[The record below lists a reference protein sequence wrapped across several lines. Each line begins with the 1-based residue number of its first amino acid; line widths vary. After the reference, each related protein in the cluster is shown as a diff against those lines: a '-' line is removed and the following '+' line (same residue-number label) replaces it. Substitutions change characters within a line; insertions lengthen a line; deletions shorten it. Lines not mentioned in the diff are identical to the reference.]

1 MRLYFGTDGI
11 RGTVGEPPLDPEFFL
26 KLGWVVGA
34 LLNPNGEHVRMVIGR
49 DTRQSGQLLQ
59 NALTA
64 GLLSSGVDVID
75 VGVFPTAGIAWLIRR
90 LGLQAGAVLSAS
102 HNPTEQNG
110 VKFIDAAGFKF
121 SELFE
126 ESIEAMLLD
135 DYAIKSM
142 QLSARLGQIIDGR
155 SYQDLYIQGL
165 VDEHKPDLL
174 HGLTLL
180 VDCSNGAASDYAPE
194 AFSRAGARVIAIH
207 STPDGT
213 NINAGCGSEFVRR
226 APWKMGKL
234 IQHYQADFGLAFDGD
249 ADRVVFV
256 DENGQLIDG
265 DHMLGFLARYL
276 EHTGRLMSRT
286 VVTTTMRNHGLKSYL
301 ERLGILVIETPVG
314 DKYVVEKLVELRQ
327 PAADQESFCLGGEQ
341 AGHIDILND
350 EFTTGDGIRTALYVM
365 RAFLDS
371 GLPVL
376 SQFAAGIGKTPQ
388 IIASAYVGTG
398 RRYDRVRLA
407 DMESHLC
414 EDYPGLQRVNL
425 RYSGTEPLL
434 RAMLEADERMTEIEL
449 ARAAWTIC
457 RRAQEFSGVGDGSID
472 ILNCTNG
479 GVIQP
484 GDDW

>member
-11 RGTVGEPPLDPEFFL
+11 RGTVGEPPLAPEFFL
-26 KLGWVVGA
+26 KLGRVVGA
-34 LLNPNGEHVRMVIGR
+34 ILNPGREHVRMIIGR

-90 LGLQAGAVLSAS
+90 LGLKAGAVLSAS

-110 VKFIDAAGFKF
+110 IKFIDAAGYKF
-121 SELFE
+121 SELLE
-126 ESIEAMLLD
+126 ENIEAMLLD
-135 DYAIKSM
+135 DEVVKN
-142 QLSARLGQIIDGR
+142 LPFSARLGQSIDGR
-155 SYQDLYIQGL
+155 PYQDLYIQGL
-165 VDEHKPDLL
+165 VEEHQPDFLR
-174 HGLTLL
+174 GLTLL
-180 VDCSNGAASDYAPE
+180 VDCSNGAASDFAPKV
-194 AFSRAGARVIAIH
+194 FSRAGARVIALH
-207 STPDGT
+207 ATPDGT

-226 APWKMGKL
+226 APWEMGKW
-234 IQHYQADFGLAFDGD
+234 IEHYRADFGLAFDGD

-276 EHTGRLMSRT
+276 ESKGRLMGRT
-286 VVTTTMRNHGLKSYL
+286 VVTTTMRNHGLKSFL
-301 ERLGILVIETPVG
+301 EKLGIQVFETPVG

-327 PAADQESFCLGGEQ
+327 QSVDQESFCLGGEQ

-365 RAFLDS
+365 RAFLES

-388 IIASAYVGTG
+388 IIASAYVGPG
-398 RRYDRVRLA
+398 RRYDRLRLA
-407 DMESHLC
+407 EMEAHLQ
-414 EDYPGLQRVNL
+414 EDFPGLQRVNL
-425 RYSGTEPLL
+425 RYSGTEPLF
-434 RAMLEADERMTEIEL
+434 RAMLEADERMSELEL

-457 RRAQEFSGVGDGSID
+457 RSAQQFAGVENGSID

-479 GVIQP
+479 GVIRP
-484 GDDW
+484 ADDW